1 MVINNKKHC
10 QRVYLSSRK
19 PPKDAEI
26 IKGPHGASY
35 YIALPSRKKPVTSIS
50 KVILPS
56 GKIKYIY
63 PKGEEPQRKY
73 YYSEK
78 GQANEKK
85 RRNSPKRKEYLKE
98 YYQKNRDKIRKRNAE
113 RYRRIKV
120 LVGYGYKTEKL
131 KVSK

>member
-1 MVINNKKHC
+1 MKMDTKNIKSC

-26 IKGPHGASY
+26 LKGSLGASY
-35 YIALPSRKKPVTSIS
+35 YISLPSRKKPSTSIS
-50 KVILPS
+50 KVVLPS

-63 PKGEEPQRKY
+63 PKGEKPQRKY

-85 RRNSPKRKEYLKE
+85 RRNSWKRKEYLKE
-98 YYQKNRDKIRKRNAE
+98 YYQKHRDQIRERNSE
-113 RYRRIKV
+113 RYYRIKN
-120 LVGYGYKTEKL
+120 L
-131 KVSK
+131 SK